1 MEKGGTCRA
10 TPLHVSRQGTNLLSS
25 LILYYTTIPLFTIQ
39 VWRLVNIWSV
49 SLLIVNSLVETVKKG
64 VARSWFGGA
73 LAAWGIWLRKAG
85 AALLD
90 ALCHVFSGEAESVW
104 RRTSSPPPCT
114 FQAIRADTQGWRP
127 CQRAW
132 RKKRKR
138 KTETRAGLQ
147 IGRGFFLFWA
157 RLTVAFPCFCLRCGE
172 PLLSHSPHLTWLS
185 LFFNPSLLNQWIPA
199 KHSHC
204 IIQFQK

>member
-1 MEKGGTCRA
+1 M
-10 TPLHVSRQGTNLLSS
+10 
-25 LILYYTTIPLFTIQ
+25 
-39 VWRLVNIWSV
+39 
-49 SLLIVNSLVETVKKG
+49 KKG

-90 ALCHVFSGEAESVW
+90 ALCHVFSGEAESVR

-114 FQAIRADTQGWRP
+114 LQAIRADTQGWRP
-127 CQRAW
+127 CQKAR
-132 RKKRKR
+132 RKKKRKG

-172 PLLSHSPHLTWLS
+172 PLLSHSPHLLAFFPLS
-185 LFFNPSLLNQWIPA
+185 FFLPLSVKSVDTCQTLTLHHPIPEIVTRDKCTHSSYPRVHKMQMYTRAHMYTLSSLL
-199 KHSHC
+199 HSSPSEPRC
-204 IIQFQK
+204 V

>member
-1 MEKGGTCRA
+1 M
-10 TPLHVSRQGTNLLSS
+10 
-25 LILYYTTIPLFTIQ
+25 
-39 VWRLVNIWSV
+39 
-49 SLLIVNSLVETVKKG
+49 KKG

-73 LAAWGIWLRKAG
+73 LAAWGISLRKAG

-114 FQAIRADTQGWRP
+114 LQAIRADTQGWRP
-127 CQRAW
+127 CQKAW

-185 LFFNPSLLNQWIPA
+185 LFFNPSLLNRWIPA
-199 KHSHC
+199 KHSHPIPEMVTWDKC
-204 IIQFQK
+204 THSSYPRVHKMQMYTRAHMYTLSSLLHSSPGEPRCV